1 MQNTTELQ
9 TWAMEW
15 PSDSSSSSARVDKS
29 GDSNYYFNSYAHFG
43 IHLDMISDIAR
54 TSAYQRA
61 IMNCAHLIKDKIVL
75 DVGAGSGILSIFAAK
90 AGAKHVYALECSSI
104 CGLARDIVRLNGLSD
119 RITFVQGKA
128 EEVTLPVDTVD
139 VIISEWMGYG
149 LLYESMLDTVIYCR
163 DRWLVAGGLMFPD
176 RAIIKAALVEDFEF
190 QDNSDLTGKSISGYD
205 FSVLTPQVRQEAVVD
220 IYAPESIVSSD
231 TVLWDWDLTKVTVKD
246 VDFACD
252 FTVEFNKNS
261 VAHSLL
267 IYFDTP
273 FPHDSALLCT
283 GPTAR
288 PTHWKQ
294 CAFFLPEP
302 VLATTG
308 GLFSGRFAMRKS
320 KQNPRDLD
328 VKIDYSVQSGDEASM
343 DVIHSKVYRIR

>member
-1 MQNTTELQ
+1 MASDLE
-9 TWAMEW
+9 TWAREW
-15 PSDSSSSSARVDKS
+15 PTDSSSSESATAKS
-29 GDSNYYFNSYAHFG
+29 GDANYYFNSYAHFG

-104 CGLARDIVRLNGLSD
+104 CGLAREIVQLNGLSD

-128 EEVTLPVDTVD
+128 EEVTLPGVETVD
-139 VIISEWMGYG
+139 VLISEWMGYG

-163 DRWLVAGGLMFPD
+163 DRWLSADGVMFPD

-190 QDNSDLTGKSISGYD
+190 TDNSLLTWKSISGYD
-205 FSVLTPQVRQEAVVD
+205 FSDITTQVRQE
-220 IYAPESIVSSD
+220 SIVDVYAMDDLVS
-231 TVLWDWDLTKVTVKD
+231 TECILWDWDLKKVTVKD
-246 VDFACD
+246 VDFAAN
-252 FTVEFNKNS
+252 FTVKFTENS
-261 VAHSLL
+261 VAHSFL

-273 FPHDSALLCT
+273 FPNSSALLKT
-283 GPTAR
+283 GPESR

-294 CAFFLPEP
+294 CAFHLPTP
-302 VLATTG
+302 VVTSKD
-308 GLFSGRFAMRKS
+308 GLLSGRFAMRKS

-328 VKIDYSVQSGDEASM
+328 VKLDYTVGDME
-343 DVIHSKVYRIR
+343 IPHSKVYRIR